1 MVLLS
6 RKIIFPI
13 MYKKVPQ
20 LLLFLGITS
29 FALISY
35 STERKVAQSQSNNSQ
50 PKTPNIVLIVAD
62 DMGYSDLSAF
72 GSEIPT
78 PNIDKI
84 AQGGIKLTNFH
95 ASPACSPT
103 RSMLLTGV
111 DNHIAGLGTM
121 AGFPTPNQKG
131 KPGYE
136 TYLNNRVVTVASLL
150 KDAGYHTYM
159 TGKWHL
165 GSQQEY
171 TPANRGFEKSFT
183 LLEGAGGHFNDM
195 GYTPDMLVANYQ
207 ENGKKVN
214 LPPKFYSA
222 NYYTDKMIEY
232 INQNHGDGKPFFM
245 FAAYTSPHDPLQAP
259 PENIKKYLG
268 KYDIGWDKL
277 RQQRFQRMKQLGI
290 IPNNLT
296 MIPRDKGVV
305 AWDSLTPEQRRY
317 NSKVMA
323 IYAGMVDN
331 LDSNVGRLIEHLK
344 KIGEYD
350 NTMFIFMSDNGA
362 AGHAFALKK
371 EYEELFKKYKINNSY
386 ENIGNADSFISYG
399 KGWAQVSATPFFG
412 FKGRVFEGGIHVP
425 AFVHYPSK
433 IKPESKNTAFASVI
447 DITPTILD
455 YAEVKHPGTSYQGN
469 SIVPM
474 IGRSLRPLLE
484 GKTQRIYGEKDPI
497 GVEIF
502 GDGNDALFLG
512 DWKAINVSEPYGDGQ
527 WKLYNIVQDPT
538 ESKDLSKQFPDQ
550 LKKMIA
556 LYEQYEKNVGYV
568 PDSPNPK
575 EHLHNDYGF

>member
-1 MVLLS
+1 
-6 RKIIFPI
+6 
-13 MYKKVPQ
+13 MYKKIPQ
-20 LLLFLGITS
+20 LLLFVGITS

-35 STERKVAQSQSNNSQ
+35 SNERKIAQSQSHIPQ

-84 AQGGIKLTNFH
+84 AQGGMKITNFR
-95 ASPACSPT
+95 ALPTCSPT

-121 AGFPTPNQKG
+121 AGFTTPNQKG

-165 GSQQEY
+165 GSQQGY
-171 TPANRGFEKSFT
+171 LPTDRGFEKSFT

-195 GYTPDMLVANYQ
+195 GYTPNILVANYQ

-214 LPPKFYSA
+214 LPPKFYST

-232 INQNHGDGKPFFM
+232 INQNRGDGKPFFM

-268 KYDIGWDKL
+268 KYDIGWDKI

-290 IPNNLT
+290 IPNNLS
-296 MIPRDKGVV
+296 MIPRANEVV
-305 AWDSLTPEQRRY
+305 AWDRLTPEQRRY

-350 NTMFIFMSDNGA
+350 NTMFIFISDNGA
-362 AGHAFALKK
+362 AGHAFGMRKD
-371 EYEELFKKYKINNSY
+371 YEELLKKYKINNSY

-412 FKGRVFEGGIHVP
+412 FKGRVFEGGIRVP
-425 AFVHYPSK
+425 AFFYYPGA
-433 IKPESKNTAFASVI
+433 IKPGTKNTAFASVI
-447 DITPTILD
+447 DMTPTILD
-455 YAEVKHPGTSYQGN
+455 YAEVKHPGKSYQGN
-469 SIVPM
+469 PIVPM
-474 IGRSLRPLLE
+474 NGRSLRPLLE
-484 GKTQRIYGEKDPI
+484 GKTSRIYGENDPI

-512 DWKAINVSEPYGDGQ
+512 DWKAINVSKPYGDGQ

-556 LYEQYEKNVGYV
+556 LYAQYEKNVGYV
-568 PDSPNPK
+568 PSSANPK
-575 EHLHNDYGF
+575 EFIHNDYGL